1 MKKEDV
7 RAISIWAKKSQYMI
21 FKENGKVGLGG
32 WSMRWKY
39 TYERTME
46 DGLRRKAESRALIAH
61 LPTKSARDATR
72 YYMIQSFP
80 SNGFLVQKIDTL
92 FKVIYRI
99 FFLNT
104 LKHKLPKS
112 QSLVSHMDLGL
123 LQAEKLSKEETEE
136 VTERQW

>member
-7 RAISIWAKKSQYMI
+7 RAISIWAKKSPCMI
-21 FKENGKVGLGG
+21 FKENGRVGLGG
-32 WSMRWKY
+32 WSTRWKH
-39 TYERTME
+39 TYEKTME
-46 DGLRRKAESRALIAH
+46 DGPRRKAERRTLTVH
-61 LPTKSARDATR
+61 LPTKAARDATR

-99 FFLNT
+99 FFPNT

-112 QSLVSHMDLGL
+112 HSLVSHMDLGL

-136 VTERQW
+136 VKERQR

>member
-1 MKKEDV
+1 MEDV
-7 RAISIWAKKSQYMI
+7 
-21 FKENGKVGLGG
+21 
-32 WSMRWKY
+32 
-39 TYERTME
+39 
-46 DGLRRKAESRALIAH
+46 LRRKAESRALTAH

-123 LQAEKLSKEETEE
+123 LQGEKLSKEETEA
-136 VTERQW
+136 VTERQ